1 MRFRF
6 TCLSILLLSTS
17 LTALSQSEEDQ
28 TLELIISDFEAAYEQ
43 FSPPALSLDFKVN
56 LSNQLGTR
64 NIAAQKSYFKRLVT
78 QLTAL
83 NPEKLSDEMQIDFH
97 ILRFEAGL
105 NMKRLELLAD
115 KSKEG
120 DLNSIDRIYDYPQG
134 PFWYAWFVSKW
145 TGTNLSPEEIMAFG
159 EREVERV
166 KEAMKSINLPTP
178 KPPAHFTHDTA
189 LILKTL
195 KDKRDQINEQLA
207 ALLPEYPALPPLNID
222 RGGNR
227 ALAQTPGYYSNNT
240 FYFNLFDSP
249 FDLADC
255 DWLLIHEGNPGHHFE
270 VNYSAQLRLKP
281 YRATLSYPGFAEGWA
296 AYTEN
301 LGWEMGLYKNPYEAL
316 GKWKWD
322 IIRSVRIVLD
332 VGLNYYGWS
341 DEKAMQYWQEHIKG
355 QDDIA
360 NREISR
366 MKRWPAQVLT
376 YKLGEAAIL
385 QALKNERER
394 MGAQFNYKDF
404 HTKILGSGR
413 IPVVLIS
420 QLTKQRL

>member
-1 MRFRF
+1 MRFRY
-6 TCLSILLLSTS
+6 TCLSILLLSVS
-17 LTALSQSEEDQ
+17 IRILAQSKADK
-28 TLELIISDFEAAYEQ
+28 TLELIIRDFETAYEQ

-56 LSNQLGTR
+56 LSNQLDTD
-64 NIAAQKSYFKRLVT
+64 NIAAQKSYFKTLAT

-83 NPEKLSDEMQIDFH
+83 DPEKLSDEMQMDFR
-97 ILRFEAGL
+97 ILQFEADL
-105 NMKRLELLAD
+105 NIKRLELLSD
-115 KSKEG
+115 TNKGG

-134 PFWYAWFVSKW
+134 PSWYAWFVSKW

-159 EREVERV
+159 EKEVERV
-166 KEAMKSINLPTP
+166 KEAMKSLDLSTP
-178 KPPAHFTHDTA
+178 KPAAYTTHDTA
-189 LILKTL
+189 LIIKTL
-195 KDKRDQINEQLA
+195 KAKRDQINAQLA
-207 ALLPEYPALPPLNID
+207 ALLPEFTALPPLNID
-222 RGGNR
+222 RGSNR

-270 VNYSAQLRLKP
+270 VKYSAQLRLKP
-281 YRATLSYPGFAEGWA
+281 YRAGLSYLGFAEGWA

-301 LGWEMGLYKNPYEAL
+301 LGWDLGLYKNPYEAL

-341 DEKAMQYWQEHIKG
+341 DEKAMQYWQQHIQG

-360 NREISR
+360 TREINR

-394 MGAQFNYKDF
+394 LGTQFNYKNF

-413 IPVVLIS
+413 IPVALIS
-420 QLTKQRL
+420 QLTKQML